1 MGSCILRK
9 IEGSTDLRRNR
20 AAILLLIILPTL
32 PATIAALTDLKED
45 RIQRGRY
52 LVEEV
57 GQCGEC
63 HTPRNN
69 YGELDRTR
77 WLQGAPI
84 WFQPINPL
92 PNWAYA
98 APALAGLGSLTREQT
113 LQVLEKGLGPQGS
126 PVRRPMH
133 RYHLSREDAEA
144 IADYLQSLK

>member
-1 MGSCILRK
+1 MAS
-9 IEGSTDLRRNR
+9 
-20 AAILLLIILPTL
+20 
-32 PATIAALTDLKED
+32 LTDLKNE

-57 GQCGEC
+57 AQCGEC
-63 HTPRNN
+63 HTPRNS

-77 WLQGAPI
+77 WLHGAPL
-84 WFQPINPL
+84 WFQPIEPL
-92 PNWAYA
+92 TNWAYA
-98 APALAGLGSLTREQT
+98 APTLVGLGSLTREQT

-133 RYHLSREDAEA
+133 RYHLSRDDAEA